1 MNQGRRSHRDGDRH
15 KTLFKLVFCNT
26 SMAKGS
32 PVLALTLIVLG
43 LGVNIGTSNLK
54 PPFSQMSDGPRGP
67 AEPYGTVTATVTPRR
82 RGCR

>member
-1 MNQGRRSHRDGDRH
+1 MTVTD

-43 LGVNIGTSNLK
+43 LGTSNLK

-82 RGCR
+82 RG